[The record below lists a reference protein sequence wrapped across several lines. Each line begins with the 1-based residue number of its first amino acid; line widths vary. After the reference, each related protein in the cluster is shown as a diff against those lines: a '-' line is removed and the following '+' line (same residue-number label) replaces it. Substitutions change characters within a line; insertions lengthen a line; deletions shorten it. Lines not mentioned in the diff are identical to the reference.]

1 MNAITLL
8 TRTSPPVLTP
18 AEDALLARE
27 LSAAYHLDE
36 AAATNPEVQRI
47 SEKIRLRMQTEPDP
61 NPLPANHTPPS

>member
-18 AEDALLARE
+18 AEDAFLTRE

-36 AAATNPEVQRI
+36 AAATSPEVQRI
-47 SEKIRLRMQTEPDP
+47 SEKIRLRLLETTYSSEPP
-61 NPLPANHTPPS
+61 GLPKW